1 MIPLLL
7 HNKWRVSINT
17 IRLTDAFK
25 TYVGRSNEKVN
36 SN

>member
-7 HNKWRVSINT
+7 HNKWRASINT

-25 TYVGRSNEKVN
+25 TYVGIA
-36 SN
+36 

>member
-25 TYVGRSNEKVN
+25 TYVGIA
-36 SN
+36 